1 MEPFTLAKHGVAP
14 MEYPPNE
21 ESPQWGIDEY
31 RVARATHTFADLGA
45 NAMVGGTG
53 VPGWIKT
60 VRLDPEI
67 LARVIAW
74 INADKGEYCYIGVA
88 NVESVVIHVERTF
101 SG

>member
-1 MEPFTLAKHGVAP
+1 ML
-14 MEYPPNE
+14 
-21 ESPQWGIDEY
+21 
-31 RVARATHTFADLGA
+31 
-45 NAMVGGTG
+45 GGTG

-74 INADKGEYCYIGVA
+74 INADTDEYCYIGVA
-88 NVESVVIHVERTF
+88 NVESVVIDVERTF